1 MSGGQGD
8 AWRRDYAERGESR
21 RWGTW
26 GVMVEE
32 GLVVYEG
39 RQCK

>member
-21 RWGTW
+21 RITLKG
-26 GVMVEE
+26 GKVEGG
-32 GLVVYEG
+32 GLG
-39 RQCK
+39 G